1 MAAIP
6 PTPPV
11 LALSP
16 KIPDHE
22 VASRL
27 AQSLR
32 RRTGQFLCGFP
43 STRPPPSSVT
53 LGNAKFLS
61 LPEAAALVEDLDVV
75 GFAGIGGHAPSTG
88 FVRAL
93 AERFERRRR

>member
-6 PTPPV
+6 PAPPV
-11 LALSP
+11 LQLSP

-61 LPEAAALVEDLDVV
+61 LPEAAALGEDLDVV
-75 GFAGIGGHAPSTG
+75 GFAGVGGPAL
-88 FVRAL
+88 RAGSCK
-93 AERFERRRR
+93 